1 MRVAYQNLFN
11 GVTVKM
17 VKKIYFVV
25 NSEDKSLL
33 REQVEIDVNKLDK
46 DSKIKIKNKD
56 LILNVRNLRAKT
68 EEGKIVILREV

>member
-1 MRVAYQNLFN
+1 VAYQNLFN